1 MDIYA
6 GSGLCKGENNML
18 EKFYKNAPIGITVE
32 GSNVLTKNLIIFG
45 QGLNKSHPHIYPILK
60 SIDENNIDEFF
71 HNFKAIVFHSV
82 SLVGKSFYQSLFGKD
97 LLEKQVVYFACLS
110 NFVALK
116 GGKIKKE
123 QSISADMADNMG
135 NLYLAHSVKV
145 YEEHFNVSKKIT
157 DIVIN
162 KILNENV
169 DIFNRSDLQFSNYGL
184 LNREAK

>member
-32 GSNVLTKNLIIFG
+32 GSNILTKNLIIFG

-71 HNFKAIVFHSV
+71 HNFKSIVYHSL
-82 SLVGKSFYQSLFGKD
+82 SLLSNSFYQSLFSNN
-97 LLEKQVVYFACLS
+97 LLEKQIIYFACLS

-123 QSISADMADNMG
+123 QSISA
-135 NLYLAHSVKV
+135 V
-145 YEEHFNVSKKIT
+145 
-157 DIVIN
+157 
-162 KILNENV
+162 
-169 DIFNRSDLQFSNYGL
+169 
-184 LNREAK
+184 